1 MKGYIKLENGLTLAG
16 EIGDETHPEAE
27 GEAVFFTG
35 MTGYQ
40 EVLSD
45 PSYQNQILVFTYPL
59 IGNYGIN
66 LKDFES
72 KKPQISGA
80 VFYECCEAFSHY
92 EAVTSLKAY
101 LKKWGIPFLHHVD
114 TRFLVKNIRSSGTM
128 NAKISAVPDAA
139 VPPIKLP
146 QHCGGKAS
154 VHGEGKQHTVLIDFG
169 LKKSIL
175 TSLLDRG
182 QRVTVL
188 PYEKMADVFEMKPSG
203 VVLSNGPGDPK
214 QLERYLPVI
223 KEIAAAFPVLGICL
237 GHQLL
242 ALAHGMD
249 TEKLPFGHRGANHP
263 VVDRTTGKV
272 FMTSQNH
279 SYVVKQKPGEQELS
293 VRFENVNDGSVEGLF
308 DPIHSILSVQF
319 HPEANPGP
327 RESEWIFDEYT
338 AMMNQTGRVADY
350 A

>member
-1 MKGYIKLENGLTLAG
+1 MKGYIKLENGLELAG
-16 EIGDETHPEAE
+16 ELGDEAQPETE

-66 LKDFES
+66 LEDFES
-72 KKPQISGA
+72 KRPQIKGA

-92 EAVTSLKAY
+92 EAVYSLQAY
-101 LKKWGIPFLHHVD
+101 LKKWKIPFLHHVD
-114 TRFLVKNIRSSGTM
+114 TRYLVKNIRSSGTM
-128 NAKISAVPDAA
+128 NAKITSVPAA
-139 VPPIKLP
+139 NVPPIKLP
-146 QHCGGKAS
+146 EHSGGETS
-154 VHGEGKQHTVLIDFG
+154 THGNGIQHTVLIDFG
-169 LKKSIL
+169 FKKSIL
-175 TSLLDRG
+175 TALIERG
-182 QRVTVL
+182 QKVTVL
-188 PYEKMADVFEMKPSG
+188 PYEKMEAVFDLHPDG
-203 VVLSNGPGDPK
+203 VVFSNGPGDPK
-214 QLERYLPVI
+214 QLAGYLSAV
-223 KEIAAAFPVLGICL
+223 KKIARAFPVLGICL

-242 ALAHGMD
+242 ALAHGED

-263 VVDRTTGKV
+263 VLDRETGKV

-279 SYVVKQKPGEQELS
+279 SYVVKRNKGTQELKI
-293 VRFENVNDGSVEGLF
+293 RFENVNDGSVEGLF
-308 DPIHSILSVQF
+308 HPEKQILSVQF

-327 RESEWIFDEYT
+327 RESEWIFDEYK
-338 AMMNQTGRVADY
+338 AMMNQTGRVAIY